1 MIDEDVS
8 GMMTSL
14 SAFSDLGKMIKSTHG
29 LFASEEGQKHL
40 MIPHGNI
47 IVFGCLA
54 VDLTLD
60 LVSEARMRKY

>member
-1 MIDEDVS
+1 MIE
-8 GMMTSL
+8 
-14 SAFSDLGKMIKSTHG
+14 STHG

-47 IVFGCLA
+47 IVLGSLA